1 MSTNSKLE
9 VKNGVSFAKDEQ
21 LAVQEL
27 YDQIY
32 QPEAEVVIF
41 FCSSKYD
48 LEKMGNALNETFSCH
63 LIGCT
68 TSGEITPTGYHEG
81 SLVGVSIASDEIKI
95 HSRLI
100 SPLSDFSMDMAEK
113 MARDIQDDL
122 SLETSFNIDKM
133 FGYLLID
140 GMSMQEEHTIS
151 LIHSQFENISII
163 GGSAGDDLQF
173 SKTAVYWDGKF
184 ISNAA
189 AFSLFETN
197 LPFHIFKTQHFKP
210 TDMKLVITKADPA
223 NRCVM
228 EINCEP
234 AAKEYADVLGLTI
247 DELTPTVFS
256 NHPVMLRIG
265 GEYYVR
271 SIQHVNEDKS
281 LSFYCAIDNG
291 LVLTIAEGVGL
302 VDNLEEQLSE
312 VKEKI
317 PKLKLILGFDCI
329 LRRLEIM
336 EKKMV
341 DPVIALIKDKNFF
354 GFSTY
359 GEQYNAIHVNQTLT
373 GVAIGEEE

>member
-1 MSTNSKLE
+1 
-9 VKNGVSFAKDEQ
+9 
-21 LAVQEL
+21 
-27 YDQIY
+27 
-32 QPEAEVVIF
+32 
-41 FCSSKYD
+41 
-48 LEKMGNALNETFSCH
+48 
-63 LIGCT
+63 
-68 TSGEITPTGYHEG
+68 
-81 SLVGVSIASDEIKI
+81 
-95 HSRLI
+95 
-100 SPLSDFSMDMAEK
+100 
-113 MARDIQDDL
+113 
-122 SLETSFNIDKM
+122 M

-140 GMSMQEEHTIS
+140 GLSMQEEKTIS

-223 NRCVM
+223 NRRVM

-256 NHPVMLRIG
+256 NHPVMLKIG

-302 VDNLEEQLSE
+302 VDNLEKQLSE

-317 PKLKLILGFDCI
+317 PNLKLILGFDCI

-336 EKKMV
+336 EKKIV

>member
-1 MSTNSKLE
+1 MFTNSKLE
-9 VKNGVSFAKDEQ
+9 VKHGVSFAKDEQ

-27 YDQIY
+27 YDQIN

-48 LEKMGNALNETFSCH
+48 LKKMSKALNATFSCH
-63 LIGCT
+63 LIGST

-81 SLVGVSIASDEIKI
+81 SLVGVSIASNEIKI

-100 SPLSDFSMDMAEK
+100 SPLSDFSMEMAEK
-113 MARDIQDDL
+113 LARDIRDDL
-122 SLETSFNIDKM
+122 SFETSFNREKM

-140 GMSMQEEHTIS
+140 GLSMQEEKTTS
-151 LIHSQFENISII
+151 LIHSHFENISII

-173 SKTAVYWDGKF
+173 SKTAVYWEGKF
-184 ISNAA
+184 ISDAA

-210 TDMKLVITKADPA
+210 TDMKLVITKADPTK
-223 NRCVM
+223 RCVM

-234 AAKEYADVLGLTI
+234 AAQEYADVLGLTI

-281 LSFYCAIDNG
+281 LAFYCAIDNG

-302 VDNLEEQLSE
+302 VDNLEKQLTE

-336 EKKMV
+336 EKKIV
-341 DPVIALIKDKNFF
+341 DPVLSLIKDTNFI